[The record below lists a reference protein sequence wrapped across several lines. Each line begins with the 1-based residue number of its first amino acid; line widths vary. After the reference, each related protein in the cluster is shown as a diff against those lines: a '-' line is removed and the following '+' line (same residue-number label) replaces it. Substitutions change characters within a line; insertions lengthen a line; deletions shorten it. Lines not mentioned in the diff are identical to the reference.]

1 MNSTKTIT
9 KAATKACAILALTAG
24 AALLSTAQASADD
37 HTMGRHHAHRAIQSA
52 AGPAFGADDHMMG
65 GTGALMGFGSDDHTM
80 GDR

>member
-9 KAATKACAILALTAG
+9 KAATKACAILALTTG

-37 HTMGRHHAHRAIQSA
+37 HTMGRHHTHHAVQS

-65 GTGALMGFGSDDHTM
+65 GAGALVGFGSDDHGM